1 MMKNQLPPKPY
12 VQKPWHANLSKSK
25 PFSDTLFIVI
35 GSILQAVAYSV
46 FIAPANIVPG
56 GVYGITI
63 AINHL
68 TKGLFSFA
76 PNGLPIGTTALFF
89 NIPLLLLALKKLG
102 LSSAGKTIATFILIS
117 FFTDLISTLMKDV
130 GLIGGDRLL
139 SAFYGGA
146 ILGVGV
152 FCIFKAGST
161 SAGTD
166 VLSRVIAQGK
176 NFKLSDTIIVIDSLV
191 VLFGLIAFGDWT
203 VPLYSWLTIIVYGQI
218 VNFLQP
224 ENPKK
229 AVFIVSPKT
238 EEIKTELL
246 KMPDVRGT
254 IFKGKGMYLGEERDI
269 IFSIVER
276 KKLPKLKDSIKGIDP
291 AAFISTMDAS
301 HDTINTPSKP

>member
-1 MMKNQLPPKPY
+1 MMQQIPPKPY
-12 VQKPWHANLSKSK
+12 IQRSWHAKLRKNR
-25 PFSDTLFIVI
+25 PFMDAIYILF
-35 GSILQAVAYSV
+35 GSLLQAISYSV

-63 AINHL
+63 ALNHL
-68 TKGLFSFA
+68 TEGLFDFA

-102 LSSAGKTIATFILIS
+102 LSSAGKTIATFLLIS
-117 FFTDLISTLMKDV
+117 FFTDIIGNWVQDV
-130 GLIGGDRLL
+130 GLIGGDRIL

-152 FCIFKAGST
+152 FLIFKAGST

-166 VLSRVIAQGK
+166 VLSRVIAKGR
-176 NFKLSDTIIVIDSLV
+176 NYKLSDTIIVIDSLV
-191 VLFGLIAFGDWT
+191 VIFGLLVFRDLT
-203 VPLYSWLTIIVYGQI
+203 VPLYSWLTIIIYGQV

-229 AVFIVSPKT
+229 AIFVVSNKT
-238 EEIKTELL
+238 EEIRSYFLEQPNL
-246 KMPDVRGT
+246 RGT
-254 IFKGKGMYLGEERDI
+254 IINGKGMYRGEERQM
-269 IFSIVER
+269 IFTIVER
-276 KKLPKLKDSIKGIDP
+276 KMLPKLKDNIKTID
-291 AAFISTMDAS
+291 ATAFISTMDAS